1 MTITVRFAE
10 LRDRD
15 RCEELLNL
23 LVGNTAASE
32 NIFSGQVFETIV
44 VGRYGRVLLACEDEL
59 ALGMASISFNYA
71 LRYDGR
77 YAQLE
82 ELIVDPV
89 ARGKNVGGLLVA
101 EALKTAR
108 DEGCKE
114 FGLYLLESTK
124 HNQPF
129 YEKYGFGVIGN
140 EMRQSL

>member
-23 LVGNTAASE
+23 LVGTTAASE

-44 VGRYGRVLLACEDEL
+44 AGRYGRVLLACEDEL
-59 ALGMASISFNYA
+59 ALGMASFSFNYA

-89 ARGKNVGGLLVA
+89 ARGKNVGGLLVE

-114 FGLYLLESTK
+114 VGLYLLESTK

-129 YEKYGFGVIGN
+129 YEKYGFGVIGH

>member
-23 LVGNTAASE
+23 LVGNTDASE

-44 VGRYGRVLLACEDEL
+44 AGRYGRVLLACEDEL

-89 ARGKNVGGLLVA
+89 ARGKNVGGLLVE
-101 EALKTAR
+101 EALKAAR

-129 YEKYGFGVIGN
+129 YEKYGFGVIGH

>member
-23 LVGNTAASE
+23 LVGSTAASE

-44 VGRYGRVLLACEDEL
+44 AGRYGRLLLACEDEL

-89 ARGKNVGGLLVA
+89 ARGKNVGGLLVE
-101 EALKTAR
+101 EAVKTAR

-129 YEKYGFGVIGN
+129 YEKYGFGVIGH

>member
-1 MTITVRFAE
+1 MTITVRVAE

-89 ARGKNVGGLLVA
+89 ARGKNVGGLLVE
-101 EALKTAR
+101 EALKAAR

-129 YEKYGFGVIGN
+129 YEKYGFGVIGH

>member
-44 VGRYGRVLLACEDEL
+44 AGRYGRVLLACEDEL

-89 ARGKNVGGLLVA
+89 ARGTNVGGLLVE

-129 YEKYGFGVIGN
+129 YEKYGFGVIGH

>member
-44 VGRYGRVLLACEDEL
+44 AGRYGRVLLACEDEL
-59 ALGMASISFNYA
+59 ALGTASISFNYA

-89 ARGKNVGGLLVA
+89 ARGKNVGGLLVE

-129 YEKYGFGVIGN
+129 YEKYGFGVIGH

>member
-44 VGRYGRVLLACEDEL
+44 AGRYGRVLMACEDEL

-82 ELIVDPV
+82 ELIVAPV
-89 ARGKNVGGLLVA
+89 ARGKNVGGLLVE
-101 EALKTAR
+101 EALKPAR

-114 FGLYLLESTK
+114 FGLYLLERTK

-129 YEKYGFGVIGN
+129 
-140 EMRQSL
+140 

>member
-44 VGRYGRVLLACEDEL
+44 AGRYGRVLLACEDEL
-59 ALGMASISFNYA
+59 AIGMVSISFNYA

-89 ARGKNVGGLLVA
+89 ARGKNVGGLLVE

-129 YEKYGFGVIGN
+129 YEKYGFGVIGH

>member
-10 LRDRD
+10 LKDRD
-15 RCEELLNL
+15 RCEEFLKL

-44 VGRYGRVLLACEDEL
+44 AGRYGRVLLACEDES

-89 ARGKNVGGLLVA
+89 ARGKNVGGLLVE

-129 YEKYGFGVIGN
+129 YEKYGFGVIGH
-140 EMRQSL
+140 EKRQFL

>member
-10 LRDRD
+10 LRDKD

-23 LVGNTAASE
+23 LVGNTDASE

-44 VGRYGRVLLACEDEL
+44 AGRYGRVLLACEDEL

-89 ARGKNVGGLLVA
+89 ARGKNVGGLLVE

-114 FGLYLLESTK
+114 FGLYSVSYTHLTLPTRT
-124 HNQPF
+124 H
-129 YEKYGFGVIGN
+129 V
-140 EMRQSL
+140 

>member
-23 LVGNTAASE
+23 LVGSTAASE

-44 VGRYGRVLLACEDEL
+44 AGRYGRILLACEDEL

-89 ARGKNVGGLLVA
+89 ARGKNVGGLLVE

-129 YEKYGFGVIGN
+129 YEKYGFGVIGH

>member
-32 NIFSGQVFETIV
+32 NIFSGQVFKTV
-44 VGRYGRVLLACEDEL
+44 VAGRYGRVLLACEDEL
-59 ALGMASISFNYA
+59 AIGMASISFNYA

-89 ARGKNVGGLLVA
+89 ARGKNVGGLLVE

-129 YEKYGFGVIGN
+129 YEKYGFGVIGH

>member
-23 LVGNTAASE
+23 LVGSTAASE

-44 VGRYGRVLLACEDEL
+44 AGRYGRVLLACEDEL

-89 ARGKNVGGLLVA
+89 ARGKNVGGLLVE

-129 YEKYGFGVIGN
+129 YEKYGFGVIGH

>member
-23 LVGNTAASE
+23 LVGSTAASE

-44 VGRYGRVLLACEDEL
+44 AGRYGRILLACEDEL
-59 ALGMASISFNYA
+59 AVGMASISFNYA

-89 ARGKNVGGLLVA
+89 ARGKNVGGLLVE

-129 YEKYGFGVIGN
+129 YEKYGFGVIGH

>member
-10 LRDRD
+10 SRDRD

-44 VGRYGRVLLACEDEL
+44 AGRYGRVLLACEDEL

-89 ARGKNVGGLLVA
+89 GRGKNVGGLLVE
-101 EALKTAR
+101 EALKAAR

-129 YEKYGFGVIGN
+129 YEKYGFGVIGH

>member
-23 LVGNTAASE
+23 LFGNTAASE

-89 ARGKNVGGLLVA
+89 ARGKNVGGLLVE
-101 EALKTAR
+101 EALKAAR

-129 YEKYGFGVIGN
+129 YEKYGFGVIGH

>member
-44 VGRYGRVLLACEDEL
+44 AGRYGRVLLACEDEL
-59 ALGMASISFNYA
+59 ALGMTSISFNYA
-71 LRYDGR
+71 LRYYGR

-89 ARGKNVGGLLVA
+89 ARGKNVGGLLVE

-129 YEKYGFGVIGN
+129 YEKYGFGVIGH

>member
-23 LVGNTAASE
+23 LVGNTAASQ

-44 VGRYGRVLLACEDEL
+44 AGPYGRVLLACEDEL

-89 ARGKNVGGLLVA
+89 ARGKNVGGLLVE

-124 HNQPF
+124 HNPVS
-129 YEKYGFGVIGN
+129 YTHLTLPTNREV
-140 EMRQSL
+140 

>member
-32 NIFSGQVFETIV
+32 NIFSGQVFKTIV
-44 VGRYGRVLLACEDEL
+44 AGGHGRVLLACEDKL

-89 ARGKNVGGLLVA
+89 ARGKNVGGLLVE

-124 HNQPF
+124 HNQPL
-129 YEKYGFGVIGN
+129 
-140 EMRQSL
+140 SLIHI

>member
-44 VGRYGRVLLACEDEL
+44 AGRYGRVLLACEDEL

-89 ARGKNVGGLLVA
+89 ARGKNVGGLLVE
-101 EALKTAR
+101 EALKAAR

-129 YEKYGFGVIGN
+129 YEKYGFGVIGH

>member
-23 LVGNTAASE
+23 LVGKTAASE

-44 VGRYGRVLLACEDEL
+44 AGRYGRVLLACENEL

-89 ARGKNVGGLLVA
+89 ARGKNVGGLLVE

-124 HNQPF
+124 DNQPF
-129 YEKYGFGVIGN
+129 YEKYGFGVIGH

>member
-10 LRDRD
+10 SRDRD

-23 LVGNTAASE
+23 LVGNTDASE

-44 VGRYGRVLLACEDEL
+44 AGRYGRVLLACEDEL

-89 ARGKNVGGLLVA
+89 ARGKNVGGLLVE
-101 EALKTAR
+101 EALKAAR

-129 YEKYGFGVIGN
+129 YEKYGFGVIGH

>member
-10 LRDRD
+10 SRDRD

-89 ARGKNVGGLLVA
+89 ARGKNVGGLLVE
-101 EALKTAR
+101 EALKAAR

-129 YEKYGFGVIGN
+129 YEKYGFGVIGH

>member
-23 LVGNTAASE
+23 LVGNTVASE

-44 VGRYGRVLLACEDEL
+44 AGRYGHVLLACEDEL

-89 ARGKNVGGLLVA
+89 ARGQNVGGLLV
-101 EALKTAR
+101 EESVKRAR

-129 YEKYGFGVIGN
+129 YEKYGFGVIGH

>member
-10 LRDRD
+10 FRDRD

-23 LVGNTAASE
+23 LVGSTAASE

-44 VGRYGRVLLACEDEL
+44 AGRYGRILLACEDEL
-59 ALGMASISFNYA
+59 AVGMASISFNYA

-89 ARGKNVGGLLVA
+89 ARGKNVGGLLVE
-101 EALKTAR
+101 EALKAAQ

-129 YEKYGFGVIGN
+129 YEKYGFGVIGH

>member
-10 LRDRD
+10 FRDRD

-23 LVGNTAASE
+23 LVGSTAASE

-44 VGRYGRVLLACEDEL
+44 AGRYGRILLACEDEL
-59 ALGMASISFNYA
+59 AVGMASISFNYA

-89 ARGKNVGGLLVA
+89 ARGKNVGGLLVE

-129 YEKYGFGVIGN
+129 YEKYGFDVIGH

>member
-44 VGRYGRVLLACEDEL
+44 AGRYGRILLACEDEL

-89 ARGKNVGGLLVA
+89 ARGKNVGGLLVE
-101 EALKTAR
+101 EALKAAR

-129 YEKYGFGVIGN
+129 YEKYGFGVIGH

>member
-1 MTITVRFAE
+1 M
-10 LRDRD
+10 
-15 RCEELLNL
+15 NL
-23 LVGNTAASE
+23 FVGSTAASE
-32 NIFSGQVFETIV
+32 NIFSGQVFKTIV
-44 VGRYGRVLLACEDEL
+44 AGRHGRVLLACEDEL

-89 ARGKNVGGLLVA
+89 ARGKNVGGFLVE

-124 HNQPF
+124 ANQPF
-129 YEKYGFGVIGN
+129 YEKYVFGVIGHV
-140 EMRQSL
+140 MRQSL

>member
-44 VGRYGRVLLACEDEL
+44 AGRYGRVLLACEDEL

-89 ARGKNVGGLLVA
+89 ARGKNVGGLLVE
-101 EALKTAR
+101 EALKAAR

-129 YEKYGFGVIGN
+129 YEKWGFGVIGH